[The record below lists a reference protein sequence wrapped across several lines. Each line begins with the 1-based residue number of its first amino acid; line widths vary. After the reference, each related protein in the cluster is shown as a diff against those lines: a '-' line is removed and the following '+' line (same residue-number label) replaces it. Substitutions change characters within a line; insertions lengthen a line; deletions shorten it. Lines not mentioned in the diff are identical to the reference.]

1 MVRLKKWKA
10 ITASILTA
18 SVLFMG
24 VPSETSAQENL
35 NYSIFELP
43 KSGYLNQGARGENV
57 KILQRALNKV
67 VSAGLAVDGVYG
79 AKTKNAVLKF
89 QKTSKSLKDTGIYDR
104 NTHKALSEKINSF
117 GFSNVVL
124 KEGSRGEAVRT
135 LQKGL
140 NNLGYGLT
148 VDGSFG
154 PKTKAAVI
162 KFQKRYPEL
171 TPNGIFDAKTKNLL
185 DKVLHD

>member
-1 MVRLKKWKA
+1 MKKWKA
-10 ITASILTA
+10 MTASILAA

-24 VPSETSAQENL
+24 VPLETSAQETID
-35 NYSIFELP
+35 YSIFELP
-43 KSGYLNQGARGENV
+43 KSGYLKQGDRGENV
-57 KILQRALNKV
+57 KILQRALNEV

-89 QKTSKSLKDTGIYDR
+89 QKTSKSLKDTGVYDR
-104 NTHKALSEKINSF
+104 KTHEALSEKVNSY
-117 GFSNVVL
+117 GFAKVVL
-124 KEGSRGEAVRT
+124 KEGSRGEAVRI

-140 NNLGYGLT
+140 NELGYGLK
-148 VDGSFG
+148 VDGHFG

-171 TPNGIFDAKTKNLL
+171 TPNGIFDKKTRNLL

>member
-1 MVRLKKWKA
+1 MKKWKYL
-10 ITASILTA
+10 ASLILTA

-24 VPSETSAQENL
+24 VPTDTSAQERID
-35 NYSIFELP
+35 YSIFELP
-43 KSGYLNQGARGENV
+43 KIGYLKQGDRGENV
-57 KILQRALNKV
+57 KILQRSLNKV
-67 VSAGLAVDGVYG
+67 VSSGLAVDGIYG

-104 NTHKALSEKINSF
+104 STHKALSEKINSF
-117 GFSNVVL
+117 GFSKAVL

-140 NNLGYGLT
+140 NQLGYGLSE
-148 VDGSFG
+148 DGVFG

-171 TPNGIFDAKTKNLL
+171 TPNGIFDAKTRNLL
-185 DKVLHD
+185 DKVLRD